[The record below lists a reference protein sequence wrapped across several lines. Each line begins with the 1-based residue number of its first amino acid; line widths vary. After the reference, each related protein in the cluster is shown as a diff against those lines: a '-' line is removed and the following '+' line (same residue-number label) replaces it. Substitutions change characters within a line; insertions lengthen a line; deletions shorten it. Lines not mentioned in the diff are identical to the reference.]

1 MLLIYEG
8 RVGHFIAMD
17 HKHKLAIVGLKGTS
31 SLADILTDSIAVPKQ
46 HIFQIDNRAVTG
58 SNIYCHEGIFTA
70 AIWMADSLQEFIE
83 NMLLPLKYKLLICG
97 HSLGAGTSCLLGMEL
112 RSRIAAFRKN
122 YTDLRVYA
130 YATPPVVSL
139 EASKACSPFITSV
152 VNNSD
157 VVPRASLG
165 NFIVLNKLVR
175 KVSEKLA
182 SKGHHLNTWSS
193 LKFYYEEEVA
203 KVDRDLLMTPKEI
216 EMFYQETHLELEK
229 QTNHLYIPGRCIV
242 MWDKGINDD
251 NQIDGFVTNCSMKM
265 LRTVE
270 LCNTMISDH
279 MVPVYFENLARLI
292 GLLEQNKLI

>member
-1 MLLIYEG
+1 M
-8 RVGHFIAMD
+8 
-17 HKHKLAIVGLKGTS
+17 
-31 SLADILTDSIAVPKQ
+31 
-46 HIFQIDNRAVTG
+46 
-58 SNIYCHEGIFTA
+58 
-70 AIWMADSLQEFIE
+70 
-83 NMLLPLKYKLLICG
+83 
-97 HSLGAGTSCLLGMEL
+97 
-112 RSRIAAFRKN
+112 
-122 YTDLRVYA
+122 
-130 YATPPVVSL
+130 
-139 EASKACSPFITSV
+139 
-152 VNNSD
+152 
-157 VVPRASLG
+157 
-165 NFIVLNKLVR
+165 FIVLNKLVR

-242 MWDKGINDD
+242 MWDRGINDD